1 MTDPKGNKGIPARRS
16 AIYLLDQII
25 GEGKLMAELLGAGA
39 LDRLDPADRARAQRL
54 ANETLRG
61 LERAD
66 RLLHKN
72 LQKYPDLTVR
82 NALRIGTVEL
92 ARGAA
97 AHGVVNDM
105 VNIIAGHKRYG
116 HLKGLVNAVLRKM
129 ARTAADDWDTLRVP
143 RMPKWL
149 RGPLAEAWGS
159 AGLAA
164 MERAHFAGAPLD
176 LTAKGDAAAVAA
188 QMNGTVLPT
197 GSVRLADPG
206 QVTTLPGFNAGDW
219 WVQDAAAALPARI
232 LDARKGEAVLDMCA
246 APGGKTLQLAATG
259 ADVTALDISDGR
271 MERVRQN
278 LIRTKLTAQV
288 VVGDALEAAGHYDAI
303 LLDAPCSATGTMRRH
318 PDLPHAKDGS
328 DFAALMELQARMI
341 DHAVTVLKPGG
352 RMVFCTCSLLPD
364 EGEVQVEEAQ
374 GRHADLSIDR
384 TALDRPGIDPAWI
397 TEEGGLRLRPD
408 YWSDLGGM
416 DGFYV
421 AMLRKAG

>member
-25 GEGKLMAELLGAGA
+25 GEGRLMAELLGAGA

-92 ARGAA
+92 AQGSA

-129 ARTAADDWDTLRVP
+129 ARTAADDWGTLRVP

-149 RGPLAEAWGS
+149 RGPLVDAWGS

-176 LTAKGDAAAVAA
+176 LTAKGEAAAVAS
-188 QMNGTVLPT
+188 QVGGTVLPT

-246 APGGKTLQLAATG
+246 APGGKTLQLATTG

-278 LIRTKLTAQV
+278 LIRTKLTATV
-288 VVGDALEAAGHYDAI
+288 VVGDALEAAGQYDAI

-328 DFAALMELQARMI
+328 DFAGLMELQARMI
-341 DHAVTVLKPGG
+341 DHAVTLLKPGG
-352 RMVFCTCSLLPD
+352 RIVFCTCSLLPD
-364 EGEVQVEEAQ
+364 EGEVQVEEALE
-374 GRHADLSIDR
+374 RHDTLSIDR
-384 TALDRPGIDPAWI
+384 AALDRPGIDPSWI
-397 TEEGGLRLRPD
+397 TQEGGLRLRPD
-408 YWSDLGGM
+408 YWPDLGGM

-421 AMLRKAG
+421 AILRKAG